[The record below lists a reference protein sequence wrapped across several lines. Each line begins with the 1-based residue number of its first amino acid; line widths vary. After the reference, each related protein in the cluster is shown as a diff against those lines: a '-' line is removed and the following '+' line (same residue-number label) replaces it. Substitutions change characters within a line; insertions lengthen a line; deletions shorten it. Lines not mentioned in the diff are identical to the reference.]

1 MSSIAI
7 RAEHLGKEFHI
18 MGENKG
24 YETIREKLT
33 SGVASG
39 LKRVFRPS
47 SGSRKKDQGTFWAL
61 KNLDFEIK
69 QGDVVGIIGRNGA
82 GKSTL
87 LKVLSRITEPTTG
100 FAELHGRL
108 SSLLEVGTGFHP
120 ELTGRENIFLNAAI
134 LGMRRAE
141 IERKFDEIVAFSE
154 VERFIDTPVKHYSS
168 GMYLRLA
175 FAVSAHLE
183 PDILLVDEV
192 LAVGDASFQKKCL
205 GKMEDVAKEGRTVL
219 FVSHNMGAI
228 RSLCTSGIVLNGGE
242 IIESGEISKG
252 IETYYRMIGALGDA
266 SAEGAVGGAEG
277 KKGFGLVVL
286 NKGRGN
292 TVAQSEVFSVATRL
306 HVDQNVSG
314 FSLFCY
320 LEDMQGR
327 LIVRSRRESN
337 DLGFKTVPLGTYDIS
352 LKVPPLWLN
361 PGLYSLYFKVLY
373 WGERASA
380 KHLSDKFPL
389 DIEGTDSR
397 SDAILHPTVDW
408 SVGVREEI
416 AKN

>member
-1 MSSIAI
+1 MSTYAI
-7 RAEHLGKEFHI
+7 RAERLGKQFHI
-18 MGENKG
+18 MGEQKG

-33 SGVASG
+33 SAVTGA
-39 LKRVFRPS
+39 LARVFRPS
-47 SGSRKKDQGTFWAL
+47 SGDRKNKGGMFWAL
-61 KNLDFEIK
+61 KDLDFEIR

-100 FAELHGRL
+100 FAEIRGRM

-120 ELTGRENIFLNAAI
+120 ELTGRENIYLNAAI

-154 VERFIDTPVKHYSS
+154 VERFIETPVKHYSS

-175 FAVSAHLE
+175 FAVAAHLE

-228 RSLCTSGIVLNGGE
+228 RSLCNTGIVLNQGE
-242 IIESGEISKG
+242 IIQSGDISAS
-252 IETYYRMIGALGDA
+252 IETYYRMIGALGGK
-266 SAEGAVGGAEG
+266 SAEGAEDAG
-277 KKGFGLVVL
+277 KGFSLVSL
-286 NKGRGN
+286 NGGHGN
-292 TVAQSEVFSVATRL
+292 TVSQSGEFTVTTRL
-306 HVDQNVSG
+306 HVDHDVSG

-327 LIVRSRRESN
+327 LIVRSRQEST
-337 DLGFKTVPLGTYDIS
+337 DLGFRTVPLGTYGITID
-352 LKVPPLWLN
+352 VPPLWLN

-389 DIEGTDSR
+389 DVEGVDSH
-397 SDAILHPTVDW
+397 SDAILHPHVSW
-408 SVGVREEI
+408 KVAIRKQVPQH
-416 AKN
+416 

>member
-1 MSSIAI
+1 MSTYAI
-7 RAEHLGKEFHI
+7 RAERLGKQFHI
-18 MGENKG
+18 MGEQKG

-33 SGVASG
+33 SGVSAAVT
-39 LKRVFRPS
+39 RVFRPTARN
-47 SGSRKKDQGTFWAL
+47 GKKEGGTFWAL
-61 KNLDFEIK
+61 KDLDFEIR
-69 QGDVVGIIGRNGA
+69 QGDVVGIIGRTGA

-100 FAELHGRL
+100 FAEIRGRM

-120 ELTGRENIFLNAAI
+120 ELTGRENIYLNAAI

-141 IERKFDEIVAFSE
+141 IARKFDEIVAFSE

-175 FAVSAHLE
+175 FAVAAYLE

-228 RSLCTSGIVLNGGE
+228 RSLCRAGMVLNHGE
-242 IIESGEISKG
+242 IIQSGDISAS
-252 IETYYRMIGALGDA
+252 IETYYRMIGALG
-266 SAEGAVGGAEG
+266 G
-277 KKGFGLVVL
+277 KTADGVEEAGKGFSLVSL
-286 NKGRGN
+286 NGGHGN
-292 TVAQSEVFSVATRL
+292 TVSQSQEFSVATRL
-306 HVDQNVSG
+306 HVDHDVSG

-327 LIVRSRRESN
+327 LIVRSRQEST
-337 DLGFKTVPLGTYDIS
+337 DLGFKTVPLGAYTIRIG
-352 LKVPPLWLN
+352 VPPLWLN

-389 DIEGTDSR
+389 DVEGVDSH
-397 SDAILHPTVDW
+397 SDAILHPH
-408 SVGVREEI
+408 VRWNVEVKEHTPQH
-416 AKN
+416 